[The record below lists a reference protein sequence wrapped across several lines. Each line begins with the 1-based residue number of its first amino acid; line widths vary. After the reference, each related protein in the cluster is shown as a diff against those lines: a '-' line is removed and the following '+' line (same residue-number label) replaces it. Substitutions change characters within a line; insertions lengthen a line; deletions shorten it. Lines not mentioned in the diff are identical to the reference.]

1 MYRKHLEGPFSRM
14 PDIAEQ
20 SREGEAAFFF
30 FLLLLFFGTNIFL
43 SANRVCVRFKVRVSF
58 E

>member
-14 PDIAEQ
+14 ADIAEQ

-30 FLLLLFFGTNIFL
+30 FLFLVFGTNIFL

-58 E
+58 K